1 MVCDGT
7 GSVSEV
13 NGFCS
18 SCLAATA
25 DDEEDEV
32 TDDELD
38 VDEDEVV
45 RFFLPL
51 LLLDEIGGRGF
62 ELMYSVT
69 CWRYSWLIF
78 NCC

>member
-1 MVCDGT
+1 MVCGGT

-13 NGFCS
+13 NGLVS
-18 SCLAATA
+18 SCFAATA
-25 DDEEDEV
+25 ADEEEDEL

-45 RFFLPL
+45 RFFLPVL
-51 LLLDEIGGRGF
+51 VDEGGGGF